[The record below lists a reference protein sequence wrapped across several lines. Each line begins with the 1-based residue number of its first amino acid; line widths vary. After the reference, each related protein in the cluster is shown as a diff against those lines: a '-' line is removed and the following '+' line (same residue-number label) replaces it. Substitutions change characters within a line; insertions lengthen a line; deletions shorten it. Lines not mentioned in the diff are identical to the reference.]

1 MASAVTDVTQLN
13 GLYKQVYGEL
23 QVAIPQLGE
32 ILQEIEFKTSEL
44 LGKEFVEP
52 VILSNEH
59 GYSYGG
65 TGGGAF
71 DLIDPIAMAS
81 DDALIAPYSYM
92 MQSAMS
98 YTAASRA
105 SRAGN
110 TAQAFAKA
118 VTVVIERA
126 MEASAYRLGISCLYG
141 QSPNGIGRVLATAV
155 VDVTGTTHDWVFT
168 EANWAPGIWS
178 GAEGAQLNV
187 HRGDNGNKIGTNGT
201 TDTIFQVVSVN
212 NSTRTVRVS
221 STAQGIIDA
230 ETANDTV
237 DLVVYFRDSKANDFP
252 GMEFIFSN
260 TTGTVHGI
268 NASTFGLWAGNTF
281 AVGGQLTKGKVLQY
295 VANLVGRGLKEDVVC
310 RVSCNTWGNLE
321 QDEIALQV
329 FDQSYNPNR
338 AESGVEAIWYRGQN
352 GRIEVRSDSCVKG
365 GDAFIYPKRRMRRL
379 GSADRDMAIPGQDA
393 EPFFPLAGKAGFS
406 WRNLSD
412 QALYMSTPARAAYLS
427 GIINS

>member
-1 MASAVTDVTQLN
+1 MASVTDVTQLN

-32 ILQEIEFKTSEL
+32 ILQEIEFKSSEL

-59 GYSYGG
+59 GYTYGG

-71 DLIDPIAMAS
+71 DLIDPVAMAS
-81 DDALIAPYSYM
+81 DDAVIAPYSYM

-98 YTAASRA
+98 YTAATRA
-105 SRAGN
+105 SMAGN
-110 TAQAFAKA
+110 SKQAFAKA

-141 QSPNGIGRVLATAV
+141 QSPNGIGRVVATAV
-155 VDVTGTTHDWVFT
+155 VDVSGTTHDWVFT

-178 GAEGAQLNV
+178 GAEGAQLNA
-187 HRGDNGNKIGTNGT
+187 HRSDTGAKIGTNGT
-201 TDTIFQVVSVN
+201 TDTIFTVVSVN

-237 DLVVYFRDSKANDFP
+237 DLIVYFRDSKANDFP
-252 GMEFIFSN
+252 GMEAIFSN
-260 TTGTVHGI
+260 TTGVIHGI
-268 NASTFGLWAGNTF
+268 NASTYGLWAGNTF
-281 AVGGQLTKGKVLQY
+281 NVAGQLTKGKVLQY
-295 VANLVGRGLKEDVVC
+295 VANLVGRGLKEDVVL

-365 GDAFIYPKRRMRRL
+365 GDAFLYPKRRMRRL
-379 GSADRDMAIPGQDA
+379 GSADRDMAIPGQES

-412 QALYMSTPARAAYLS
+412 QALYMSTPARAAFLYN
-427 GIINS
+427 IANQ